1 MKLNFLFLFLF
12 GSFIFGQTT
21 QDSIKDLRELD
32 FDKHSLENLQNYSQ
46 KLSKTQLHLSHKAEF
61 KGIFY
66 QNKGNSINFGGKA
79 KYNNK
84 LHLKTISFDGNL
96 GEKNEEVLHKLF
108 NQIYLLIY
116 NYHSFS
122 QNKNNIL
129 HDFHCIQI
137 DDNKWEFRI
146 HKKNSKEKLNVNT
159 SNKMNFIISL
169 NENGNVEYIQTFLDS
184 SKGFHRDD
192 KSTASHHIEVFF
204 STHQHESKIISA
216 HGSIFNPST
225 NNKVKLNIIF

>member
-1 MKLNFLFLFLF
+1 MKLYFLFLFLF
-12 GSFIFGQTT
+12 GSFLFGQTA
-21 QDSIKDLRELD
+21 QDSIKDLKELD

-46 KLSKTQLHLSHKAEF
+46 KLSKAQLHLSHKAEF

-66 QNKGNSINFGGKA
+66 LHKGDSINFGGKV

-84 LHLKTISFDGNL
+84 LHLKTISFNENL
-96 GEKNEEVLHKLF
+96 GEKNKEVLHKLF
-108 NQIYLLIY
+108 NQMYLLIY

-129 HDFHCIQI
+129 NDFHCIQI

-146 HKKNSKEKLNVNT
+146 HKKNSKEKLDVNT

-184 SKGFHRDD
+184 SKDFQRND
-192 KSTASHHIEVFF
+192 KTTASHHIEVIF
-204 STHQHESKIISA
+204 STQQHESKIISA

>member
-1 MKLNFLFLFLF
+1 MKLYFLFLFLF
-12 GSFIFGQTT
+12 GSFLFSQTA
-21 QDSIKDLRELD
+21 QDSIKYLKELD
-32 FDKHSLENLQNYSQ
+32 FDKHSLENLKNYSQ
-46 KLSKTQLHLSHKAEF
+46 KLSKAQLHLSHKAEF
-61 KGIFY
+61 NGIFY
-66 QNKGNSINFGGKA
+66 PHKGYSINFGGKV

-96 GEKNEEVLHKLF
+96 EKKNKEVLHKIF
-108 NQIYLLIY
+108 NQIYILIY

-129 HDFHCIQI
+129 NDFHCIQI

-159 SNKMNFIISL
+159 SNKMNFITSL
-169 NENGNVEYIQTFLDS
+169 NENGNVEYIQTFLDN
-184 SKGFHRDD
+184 SKDFQKDD

-204 STHQHESKIISA
+204 STHQHETKIISA

>member
-1 MKLNFLFLFLF
+1 MKLYFLFLFLF
-12 GSFIFGQTT
+12 GSFLFSQTA
-21 QDSIKDLRELD
+21 QDSIKYLKELD
-32 FDKHSLENLQNYSQ
+32 FDKHSLENLKNYSQ
-46 KLSKTQLHLSHKAEF
+46 KLSKAQ
-61 KGIFY
+61 
-66 QNKGNSINFGGKA
+66 
-79 KYNNK
+79 

-96 GEKNEEVLHKLF
+96 EKKNKEVLHKIF
-108 NQIYLLIY
+108 NQIYILIY

-129 HDFHCIQI
+129 NDFHCIQI

-159 SNKMNFIISL
+159 SNKMNFIVSL

-192 KSTASHHIEVFF
+192 KSTASHHIEFF

-225 NNKVKLNIIF
+225 NNKIKLNIIF

>member
-1 MKLNFLFLFLF
+1 MKVIFLFLFLF
-12 GSFIFGQTT
+12 GSFLFGQTA

-46 KLSKTQLHLSHKAEF
+46 KLSKTLLHLSHKAEF
-61 KGIFY
+61 NSIFY

-84 LHLKTISFDGNL
+84 LHLKTISFDENL
-96 GEKNEEVLHKLF
+96 GKKNEEVLHKIF
-108 NQIYLLIY
+108 NQIYILIY

-129 HDFHCIQI
+129 NDFHCIQI

-159 SNKMNFIISL
+159 SNKMNFIVSL

-225 NNKVKLNIIF
+225 NNKIKLNIIF

>member
-1 MKLNFLFLFLF
+1 MKLIFLFLFLSN
-12 GSFIFGQTT
+12 SFLFGQTA
-21 QDSIKDLRELD
+21 QDSIRDLRELD

-46 KLSKTQLHLSHKAEF
+46 KLSKAQLHLSHKAEF
-61 KGIFY
+61 NGIFY
-66 QNKGNSINFGGKA
+66 PHKGDSINFGGKV

-84 LHLKTISFDGNL
+84 LHLKAISFDGNL
-96 GEKNEEVLHKLF
+96 GEKNKEVLHKIF
-108 NQIYLLIY
+108 NQIYILIY

-129 HDFHCIQI
+129 NDFHCIQI

-146 HKKNSKEKLNVNT
+146 HKKNSK
-159 SNKMNFIISL
+159 KMNFIISL

-184 SKGFHRDD
+184 SKDFQRDD
-192 KSTASHHIEVFF
+192 KTTASHHIEVIF
-204 STHQHESKIISA
+204 STQQHESKIISA

>member
-1 MKLNFLFLFLF
+1 MKLIFLFLFLSN
-12 GSFIFGQTT
+12 SFLFGQTA
-21 QDSIKDLRELD
+21 QDSIRDLRELD

-66 QNKGNSINFGGKA
+66 QNKGNSINFGRKA

-122 QNKNNIL
+122 QNKNNI
-129 HDFHCIQI
+129 HCIQI

-159 SNKMNFIISL
+159 SNKMNFIVSL
-169 NENGNVEYIQTFLDS
+169 NKNGNVEYIQTFLDS

>member
-1 MKLNFLFLFLF
+1 MKLIFLFLFLSS
-12 GSFIFGQTT
+12 SFLFGQTA
-21 QDSIKDLRELD
+21 QDSIKDLKELD

-46 KLSKTQLHLSHKAEF
+46 KLSKAQLHLSHKAEF

-66 QNKGNSINFGGKA
+66 LRKGDSINFGGKV

-84 LHLKTISFDGNL
+84 LHLKTIYFNENL
-96 GEKNEEVLHKLF
+96 GEKNKEVLHKTF
-108 NQIYLLIY
+108 NQMYLLIY

-129 HDFHCIQI
+129 NDFHCIQI
-137 DDNKWEFRI
+137 NDNKWEFRI

-159 SNKMNFIISL
+159 SNKMNFIINL

-184 SKGFHRDD
+184 SKDFHKDD
-192 KSTASHHIEVFF
+192 ESTASHHIEVFF
-204 STHQHESKIISA
+204 STHQHETKLISA

-225 NNKVKLNIIF
+225 NNKVRLNIIF